1 VLGKLLRLLWSFREA
16 LIELSDSL
24 VVLGLGLLDFFEL
37 LGQHFLVKSAINVVD
52 SVDDLFVDEVD
63 RLFDSCRFLLQ
74 DGKFLKVTL
83 IGAKVQRI
91 PRVRLAILVVF
102 LNLLWQLVLL
112 VLARIDQGADDW
124 RSAVVEEEVEL
135 LQSLPDI
142 FDLDVGHLLWLV
154 LIEDREVSDVLLL
167 EVFKPE
173 SVSDLL
179 GLNRVEDLDRQG
191 ECLVLAL
198 VHRE

>member
-1 VLGKLLRLLWSFREA
+1 M
-16 LIELSDSL
+16 
-24 VVLGLGLLDFFEL
+24 
-37 LGQHFLVKSAINVVD
+37 VKSAINVVD